1 MKYLIVSADDL
12 GLSESI
18 DRGIIRGYEDGIVTA
33 LNVIPTGKAFY
44 DAMALV
50 RVTKAKE
57 VSAHLALTET
67 GPVSE
72 AGKVASLIAEDGAF
86 HKNYSGFLADF
97 LRNKIDPGQ
106 VYVELKNQMER
117 IRETGFTV
125 ASLSSHQHIH
135 MLPGILEIFIRL
147 AKEYNVPSIRYLHND
162 RFAYPYSAKK
172 IFKKMILGYFG
183 RRLKRSL
190 DGSAILY
197 TDNFLGFF
205 DSGNITEDTLIK
217 MLNTLPEGMTELV
230 THPGYISAEVLDRC
244 VFHSNCETDLAALTS
259 RRVRK
264 VITDNGIKLIT
275 FGEFAKL
282 KKI

>member
-18 DRGIIRGYEDGIVTA
+18 DRGIIKGYEEGIVTC
-33 LNVIPTGKAFY
+33 LNVLPTGSKFY
-44 DAMALV
+44 EAMALL

-72 AGKVASLIAEDGAF
+72 ADKIPSLIAEDGAF
-86 HKNYSGFLADF
+86 HKSYIGFLSDF
-97 LRNKIDPGQ
+97 LQKKIDRDQ
-106 VYVELKNQMER
+106 VYIELKNQVER
-117 IRETGFTV
+117 IREASFPIT
-125 ASLSSHQHIH
+125 SLSSHQHIH

-147 AKEYNVPSIRYLHND
+147 AKEYNIPSIRYLHND
-162 RFAYPYSAKK
+162 RFSYPYSAKK
-172 IFKKMILGYFG
+172 IFKKIILGYFDK
-183 RRLKRSL
+183 RLKKSL
-190 DGSAILY
+190 DDSAIIY

-205 DSGNITEDTLIK
+205 DSGNVQEETLVK
-217 MLNTLPEGMTELV
+217 MLNNLSEGTTELV

-244 VFHSNCETDLAALTS
+244 VFHRNCETDLAALTS
-259 RRVRK
+259 RRVK
-264 VITDNGIKLIT
+264 KIIADNGIKLIT

-282 KKI
+282 HKK